1 VLRRFLCPRLLAE
14 VELTEER
21 ERHIEKRHP
30 ELLPAYRDKLAEVL
44 ADPDVM
50 QRTDDEHLFSRW
62 YTDIGR
68 GRHIVVVVISQANR
82 PARHW
87 IVTAYMTR
95 RLRRGG
101 IEWRRS

>member
-1 VLRRFLCPRLLAE
+1 VD
-14 VELTEER
+14 LTEER
-21 ERHIEKRHP
+21 ERHIEEEHP
-30 ELLPAYRDKLAEVL
+30 ELLPAHRNRLAEVL
-44 ADPDVM
+44 ADPDVI
-50 QRTDDEHLFSRW
+50 QRSGRTDEHLLSRW

-87 IVTAYMTR
+87 IVTAYMAR

-101 IEWRRS
+101 IVWRRS